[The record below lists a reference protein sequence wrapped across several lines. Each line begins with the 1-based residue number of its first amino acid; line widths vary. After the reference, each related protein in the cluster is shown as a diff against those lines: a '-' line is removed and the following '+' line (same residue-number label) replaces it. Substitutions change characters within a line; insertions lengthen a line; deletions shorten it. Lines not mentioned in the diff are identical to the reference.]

1 MTILSLVSIGLIWG
15 VTNALI
21 KRGALIAEERKN
33 RRSGKEVKEP
43 SKGVLSYLYS
53 HCQEWIYMLSLWQYS
68 LPFFVN
74 LSASA
79 LFFITLSHTP
89 ITLAVP
95 VTNAITFGA
104 TAAAGM
110 ALGEKMHGIR
120 TLVGIVLITA
130 GVWICISAS
139 NNPESSSFG

>member
-1 MTILSLVSIGLIWG
+1 MSILSLVSIGLIWG

-21 KRGALIAEERKN
+21 KRGVHIAEKQKIHHSR
-33 RRSGKEVKEP
+33 KEVEEP
-43 SKGVLSYLYS
+43 SKGVLSYLYV
-53 HCQEWIYMLSLWQYS
+53 HCQDWVHMLSLWQYS
-68 LPFFVN
+68 LPFFIN

-79 LFFITLSHTP
+79 LFFITLSDTP

-110 ALGEKMHGIR
+110 ALGEKMHSMR
-120 TLVGIVLITA
+120 TLLGIALITA
-130 GVWICISAS
+130 GVWICILVT
-139 NNPESSSFG
+139 NNP